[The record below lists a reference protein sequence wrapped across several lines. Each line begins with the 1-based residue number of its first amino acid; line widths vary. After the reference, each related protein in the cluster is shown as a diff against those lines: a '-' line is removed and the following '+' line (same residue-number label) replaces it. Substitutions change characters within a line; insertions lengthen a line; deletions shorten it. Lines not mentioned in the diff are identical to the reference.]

1 MSSPTAKPLP
11 WWGDFLCAGIG
22 ACIAEVRIAIT
33 MLPCSRC
40 YARGRRLIMHRL
52 CTAIFCKVQVTTLP
66 IDTAKVR
73 LQLLRKS
80 AEAGSQGASSG
91 LSRLGMLG
99 MAKHI
104 AATEGPMALYKGFW
118 PAIHRQLVFA
128 SLRVGL
134 YRKVR
139 VLSAPGLIALVA
151 CPARLQQLKH
161 QTNRRRTPS
170 VSSADF

>member
-1 MSSPTAKPLP
+1 M
-11 WWGDFLCAGIG
+11 
-22 ACIAEVRIAIT
+22 
-33 MLPCSRC
+33 
-40 YARGRRLIMHRL
+40 
-52 CTAIFCKVQVTTLP
+52 TTLP

-80 AEAGSQGASSG
+80 AEAGAQSAADSG
-91 LSRLGMLG
+91 LTRLGMLG

-104 AATEGPMALYKGFW
+104 ARTEGALGLYKGFW

-139 VLSAPGLIALVA
+139 RAAAPSDLAAALQAAAGHSGRLARMWRLNDCA
-151 CPARLQQLKH
+151 CQRH
-161 QTNRRRTPS
+161 
-170 VSSADF
+170 